1 VTSWTDHL
9 TKCDKF
15 SIISFITK
23 NKGTNS
29 HSIVK
34 MELELQQYWT
44 LFIT

>member
-1 VTSWTDHL
+1 MTSWVDPL
-9 TKCDKF
+9 KKCGKF

-34 MELELQQYWT
+34 MELELQHCWT
-44 LFIT
+44 VFIS